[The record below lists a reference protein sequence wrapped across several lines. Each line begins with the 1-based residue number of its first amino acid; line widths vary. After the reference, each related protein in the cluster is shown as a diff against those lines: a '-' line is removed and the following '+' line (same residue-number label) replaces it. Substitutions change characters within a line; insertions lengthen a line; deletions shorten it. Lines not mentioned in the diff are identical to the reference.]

1 MKKILYMTNLPV
13 PYKID
18 FFNELGRNMN
28 LTVVFE
34 RRTASD
40 REDSWLSSSFLNFN
54 AVFMDGKE
62 YGNEAAFCPEICSII
77 KKGKPNGT
85 PRKLLDV
92 SKATNLGWTY
102 KTELEDGIRLAYE
115 DFLNNPMRAER

>member
-77 KKGKPNGT
+77 KKESMM
-85 PRKLLDV
+85 KLL
-92 SKATNLGWTY
+92 LGH
-102 KTELEDGIRLAYE
+102 IIH
-115 DFLNNPMRAER
+115 

>member
-1 MKKILYMTNLPV
+1 
-13 PYKID
+13 
-18 FFNELGRNMN
+18 MN

-77 KKGKPNGT
+77 KKGKYDEIVVGAYYT
-85 PRKLLDV
+85 LTGDVGYSIYEKLIKI
-92 SKATNLGWTY
+92 SY
-102 KTELEDGIRLAYE
+102 YISSDGGFIKR
-115 DFLNNPMRAER
+115 

>member
-34 RRTASD
+34 RRKASD

-54 AVFMDGKE
+54 AVFMNGKE
-62 YGNEAAFCPEICSII
+62 YGNEGS
-77 KKGKPNGT
+77 
-85 PRKLLDV
+85 
-92 SKATNLGWTY
+92 
-102 KTELEDGIRLAYE
+102 
-115 DFLNNPMRAER
+115 

>member
-1 MKKILYMTNLPV
+1 
-13 PYKID
+13 
-18 FFNELGRNMN
+18 MN

-77 KKGKPNGT
+77 KKGKYM
-85 PRKLLDV
+85 KLL
-92 SKATNLGWTY
+92 LGSYYTLTGMLAIQY
-102 KTELEDGIRLAYE
+102 MKTHKISYYISSDGGFIKDE
-115 DFLNNPMRAER
+115 KK

>member
-18 FFNELGRNMN
+18 FFNELGKNMD

-40 REDSWLSSSFLNFN
+40 REDSWLSSSFFNFKAMFIN
-54 AVFMDGKE
+54 GK
-62 YGNEAAFCPEICSII
+62 
-77 KKGKPNGT
+77 
-85 PRKLLDV
+85 
-92 SKATNLGWTY
+92 
-102 KTELEDGIRLAYE
+102 
-115 DFLNNPMRAER
+115 

>member
-40 REDSWLSSSFLNFN
+40 REVFLISMPCLWMAKN
-54 AVFMDGKE
+54 ME
-62 YGNEAAFCPEICSII
+62 M
-77 KKGKPNGT
+77 
-85 PRKLLDV
+85 
-92 SKATNLGWTY
+92 
-102 KTELEDGIRLAYE
+102 RLP
-115 DFLNNPMRAER
+115 FVLKFVR

>member
-34 RRTASD
+34 RRKASD
-40 REDSWLSSSFLNFN
+40 REDSWLS
-54 AVFMDGKE
+54 
-62 YGNEAAFCPEICSII
+62 
-77 KKGKPNGT
+77 
-85 PRKLLDV
+85 
-92 SKATNLGWTY
+92 
-102 KTELEDGIRLAYE
+102 
-115 DFLNNPMRAER
+115 